1 MTKTFT
7 KDTGKMIAIYQM
19 RGKQVDIPE
28 NESVFVYAGQKN
40 NYYDKQLK

>member
-7 KDTGKMIAIYQM
+7 KDAGKMIATYQM
-19 RGKQVDIPE
+19 RGKPVDIPQ

-40 NYYDKQLK
+40 NFYDKQLR